1 LTRARPGGT
10 LSAEPWIK
18 DMLANTNDAPP
29 NGFYDDPANS
39 LGYLTRIAFR
49 SFYRSLERRTLALG
63 VSSGQW
69 PFLRVLWNEEG
80 MTQRELSRR
89 VGMQEPT
96 TVTALNSLARAG
108 LVRRE
113 PSTEDRRKIHVFLTP
128 KGRHLREQMMVC
140 VAEVNEIAAQGIEPE
155 DMNTLRRVLAK
166 LSENLARDGYDGA
179 SAASAA

>member
-1 LTRARPGGT
+1 MTADPTDLP
-10 LSAEPWIK
+10 
-18 DMLANTNDAPP
+18 APD
-29 NGFYDDPANS
+29 FYDDPANS
-39 LGYLTRIAFR
+39 LGYLTRITHRAFSR
-49 SFYRSLERRTLALG
+49 QLERRTQMAG

-96 TVTALNSLARAG
+96 TVTALNSLVKAG

-128 KGRHLREQMMVC
+128 KARKLRAELMVC
-140 VAEVNEIAAQGIEPE
+140 VAEVNDIASQGIPE
-155 DMNTLRRVLAK
+155 ADMAVLRRVLVRLA
-166 LSENLARDGYDGA
+166 ENLARDDPAASPDSPTA
-179 SAASAA
+179 SAA